1 MDDTMLIRGSRDA
14 RIQNWGHEHP
24 RQLFCTDRR
33 GKQRCRETGC
43 PPATEVSAS
52 DRLVNR
58 GDRDRLELN

>member
-1 MDDTMLIRGSRDA
+1 MDDTMMIRGSRDA
-14 RIQNWGHEHP
+14 RIQNRGHEQP

-33 GKQRCRETGC
+33 GEQRCREAGC
-43 PPATEVSAS
+43 PPGYSVSAS